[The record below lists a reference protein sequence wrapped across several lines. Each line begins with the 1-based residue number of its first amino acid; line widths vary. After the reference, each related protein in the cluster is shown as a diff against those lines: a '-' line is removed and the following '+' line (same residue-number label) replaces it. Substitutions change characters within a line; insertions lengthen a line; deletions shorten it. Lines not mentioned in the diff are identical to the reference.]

1 MAGFFKKLFTKF
13 SRSSRIDWEELEAEL
28 VAADIGIRRAMG
40 IADQLKESKGLD
52 AENLVESTREVL
64 RRAFPST
71 APSLPVPP
79 EGKPLVILVVGVNG
93 TGKTTS
99 AVKLAQLLQKQGSRV
114 LLAANRGDVL
124 AMDEAG
130 LFYMGSGIILDYEE
144 GVKWLAK
151 GAFYEYWKALYDL
164 GMFYHE
170 YNFTEDRE
178 KKALTCFQKAA
189 EFHDSESEYMLGLD
203 GAMKARTDKD
213 LEKAISWLEKSFDH
227 GNEEAALLLGN
238 LYEGTVDTDME
249 IRESPEKARRW
260 YEKAAGQGSGEAMAE
275 LAFYY
280 EKGLTVERDMK
291 KAVNL
296 LKDAAINGYEEG
308 LFSLALLYLENGK
321 EDEALPYMEAAAA
334 KGEER
339 ALYMTGMMYLYGK
352 GTEPD
357 REKGIDYLK
366 GAADQGS
373 EEAVEELQKQ
383 GVYAI

>member
-1 MAGFFKKLFTKF
+1 MAEGERLFLQGK
-13 SRSSRIDWEELEAEL
+13 IDEAYEELLKEKSGRALYLLGLIERE
-28 VAADIGIRRAMG
+28 GYGHRRADEEKSRHFFEEGRKMG
-40 IADQLKESKGLD
+40 D
-52 AENLVESTREVL
+52 
-64 RRAFPST
+64 
-71 APSLPVPP
+71 SLSSISLFQG
-79 EGKPLVILVVGVNG
+79 E
-93 TGKTTS
+93 TGKDMWDT
-99 AVKLAQLLQKQGSRV
+99 VNRDFSRV

-227 GNEEAALLLGN
+227 GNEEAALLLGK

-260 YEKAAGQGSGEAMAE
+260 YEKAAEQGSGEAMAE

-280 EKGLTVERDMK
+280 EKGITVERDMK

-366 GAADQGS
+366 GAADQES

-383 GVYAI
+383 GVFAI